1 MPEFI
6 PGLELSRTFYW
17 EIVRPRLDQLY
28 PRLPYAA
35 ALHSPGRE
43 MIGLE
48 TQMPRPPT
56 TSAGGAGRAPQV
68 GQLAGCHRGGDER
81 LTPSGDYLKMG
92 QRQLFTQL

>member
-6 PGLELSRTFYW
+6 PGLELSRLFYW

-43 MIGLE
+43 MLGLL
-48 TQMPRPPT
+48 TQMPRPPHHIRWWCRAR
-56 TSAGGAGRAPQV
+56 SAGRTA
-68 GQLAGCHRGGDER
+68 CR
-81 LTPSGDYLKMG
+81 LPSGW
-92 QRQLFTQL
+92 R